1 MKYCENCG
9 EKVEIETKFCS
20 NCGVEQDLN
29 KETIIYGNDSNINI
43 EKIVKETKANFSK
56 NNKNGR
62 IYELTGWVS
71 VVISLFLVPIF
82 FGAIGVIMG
91 YLYRYDNEKH
101 GTIIIIASIA
111 GSIFGM
117 LLGFSSAGY

>member
-1 MKYCENCG
+1 MKYCKNCG

-29 KETIIYGNDSNINI
+29 KETIIYGNDSSINI

-62 IYELTGWVS
+62 IYELTGWAS